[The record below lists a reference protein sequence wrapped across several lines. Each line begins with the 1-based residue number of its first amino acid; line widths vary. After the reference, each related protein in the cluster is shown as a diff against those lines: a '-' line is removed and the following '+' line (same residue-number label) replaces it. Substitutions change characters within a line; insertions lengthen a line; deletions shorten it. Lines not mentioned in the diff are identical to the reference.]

1 MTIRHESFLA
11 QNRHVVL
18 CGDWN
23 VSHKPIDSAHAPDIK
38 SKLELNSYVLR
49 NPGRFWLSKALGE
62 KFHGD
67 GGGDCD
73 APCDTGRKTLPPRP
87 DTLDPNH
94 KPLAH
99 LIMNPKP
106 LVDVFRHHYPTERGA
121 FTCWNVSAG
130 AQLTNHGSRIDFF
143 LCDKSFFDN
152 FVVRSGVAHGHEG
165 SDHCP
170 VFVTVTNEAF
180 RYVGGSVRHSDGR
193 EEKETEKYAKYSP
206 PASASSVSFAA
217 AGRQT
222 SLAGFFVK
230 KTVAAAADADTGFP
244 SQQMLPEKRK
254 RGNTPCDVSI
264 KSFFKQAGSRFGE
277 GGDTVEG
284 RTPPPPPATTAYV
297 PPSAAS
303 VPPSAV
309 PTASKETVDAWRRIQ
324 ARQKPPV
331 CRGHGEVAKVRK
343 VMKQGA
349 NFGRVFFAC
358 PRPAGDVRN
367 GGDCGF
373 FQWAYDRK

>member
-23 VSHKPIDSAHAPDIK
+23 VSHKPVDSAHAPDIK
-38 SKLELNSYVLR
+38 SKLELNSYVLG

-73 APCDTGRKTLPPRP
+73 APCDTGRKTLNPRP
-87 DTLDPNH
+87 DTLEPNH

-99 LIMNPKP
+99 LILNPKP
-106 LVDVFRHHYPTERGA
+106 LVDVFRHHYPTEHGA
-121 FTCWNVSAG
+121 YTCWNVSAG

-143 LCDKSFFDN
+143 LCDASFFGN
-152 FVVRSGVAHGHEG
+152 FVVRSGVAQQHEG

-170 VFVTVTNEAF
+170 VFITVKNEAF

-206 PASASSVSFAA
+206 PALASSVSFAA

-230 KTVAAAADADTGFP
+230 KSEATDATSGFP

-264 KSFFKQAGSRFGE
+264 KSFFMQAGSRFGE

-284 RTPPPPPATTAYV
+284 RTTPPPPATTAYV

-303 VPPSAV
+303 VSPSTV